1 MMGDM
6 AKRGRGGGR
15 RYRRDWHGR
24 FASGGGG
31 GRGSRGGKK
40 VLAIRQVGPA
50 KTKYVSLNSKGRQ
63 TSVSTNVKPK
73 GWGRAGSTAGA
84 KVYKSVIPFNRR
96 GQVTQVRGYKQG
108 GYSITTV
115 PVRFSKV
122 RVRAGG

>member
-15 RYRRDWHGR
+15 RWRRDWHGR

-40 VLAIRQVGPA
+40 VLAVRQVGPT

-73 GWGRAGSTAGA
+73 GWGRATPAGGA
-84 KVYKSVIPFNRR
+84 KVYKSTIPFVRT
-96 GQVTQVRGYKQG
+96 GYVSQVNGYKQG
-108 GYSITTV
+108 YSVTTV
-115 PVRFSKV
+115 PVRFGKTK
-122 RVRAGG
+122 VRAGG

>member
-6 AKRGRGGGR
+6 ASYYIRGGR
-15 RYRRDWHGR
+15 GR
-24 FASGGGG
+24 FAGSRGG

-40 VLAIRQVGPA
+40 ALTVRQVGPT

-73 GWGRAGSTAGA
+73 GWGRAGWTGGA

-96 GQVTQVRGYKQG
+96 GQVTQVRGYEQ
-108 GYSITTV
+108 GYSITKV